1 MKKALIIIPVLLAA
15 CSSLDRKQTAN
26 ESAKASERNTYSYAM
41 GMTMGESL
49 KEAGIDINTYQ
60 VYRGMDDFM
69 AGQKTEL
76 SAEEKSSAM
85 ALLQQKVREI
95 RVQKLE
101 ETRLA
106 GEQYLK
112 ENANKAGVITT
123 ESGLQ
128 YMIIAKGRG
137 ENASL
142 SDTVKVHY
150 RGNTTDG
157 NEFDSSFSRGE
168 PSVFPVNRV
177 IKGWTEALQLMNPG
191 SRYRIFVPADMAYGP
206 REMQGIPGN
215 SALIFDIELIEIV
228 KKDVESSG
236 EEEPDSAESPEEEKA
251 PAEADAE

>member
-1 MKKALIIIPVLLAA
+1 MKKALIIFPVLLAA
-15 CSSLDRKQTAN
+15 CSSLNRNLAVD
-26 ESAKASERNTYSYAM
+26 ESAKASEKNTYSYAM

-49 KEAGIDINTYQ
+49 KEAGVDINTYQ

-76 SAEEKSSAM
+76 SAEERNSAM
-85 ALLQQKVREI
+85 ALLQQKVREARI
-95 RVQKLE
+95 QKLE

-106 GEQYLK
+106 GEKFLK
-112 ENANKAGVITT
+112 ENGQKVGVVTT

-128 YMIIAKGRG
+128 YMIIAKGSG
-137 ENASL
+137 EKASL

-150 RGNTTDG
+150 RGNTIDG

-168 PSVFPVNRV
+168 PAVFPVNRV

-236 EEEPDSAESPEEEKA
+236 EEEPDSAESPGEEKA
-251 PAEADAE
+251 PTEADVK